1 MAGTGMVGSD
11 HRCGDVQQEEEQQQ
25 RFEEEEEEEV
35 EEEEE
40 EDEEEEEQD
49 EDGPRDGMV
58 VAPSMVGVL
67 GDGMVDK
74 MVDRCNVFIGGL
86 LGDEGDGMDH
96 PPHPK
101 GH

>member
-1 MAGTGMVGSD
+1 
-11 HRCGDVQQEEEQQQ
+11 
-25 RFEEEEEEEV
+25 
-35 EEEEE
+35 
-40 EDEEEEEQD
+40 
-49 EDGPRDGMV
+49 MV

-96 PPHPK
+96 PPHPYLV
-101 GH
+101 